1 MTKDQSLQSEGEQAC
16 GKPATSPLLSR
27 TECNLMRGF
36 AIIIIIIDNFAHLL
50 RGVFLDNEY
59 RYNIKAVNGFLN
71 NLAHP
76 DGLLPFNIIS
86 FYCPYGVMLFIFL
99 SGYGLTLKYELGNGK
114 GVSCKDFIFSHYN
127 KMFTMHLKG
136 LALFLTFYLI
146 FNPTETL
153 NAVSVFLQA
162 LLVVNLSPY
171 HIVYPGVY
179 WFFGMIMEMYVI
191 FRLFI
196 YQRKDTLVVALIVLS
211 LIAMAFAGPAGD
223 ATLYLRMNFCIAI
236 LPFCMGVLAARHL
249 NSQFLSVHK
258 GVVCLGWFVL
268 SFILLT
274 LCKFNFFAWLLL
286 PVFVIGTAVTIVKL
300 ISRVRLLDGAFGW
313 LGGLSGVLF
322 VVHVTVRQVVLGNEK
337 LDGYNY
343 SAVAY
348 YLVITFGLCI
358 MLRSVFSSKKE

>member
-1 MTKDQSLQSEGEQAC
+1 MSKGNQPEL
-16 GKPATSPLLSR
+16 LLSR
-27 TECNLMRGF
+27 AECNLMRGF
-36 AIIIIIIDNFAHLL
+36 AILIIIVNNFTHCLG
-50 RGVFLDNEY
+50 GVILDNEY
-59 RYNIKAVNGFLN
+59 MFGWNRIEKFLN
-71 NLAHP
+71 NMSHP
-76 DGLLPFNIIS
+76 DALLPFNILS
-86 FYCPYGVMLFIFL
+86 FYCPYGVLLFIFL
-99 SGYGLTLKYELGNGK
+99 SGYGLTLKYEKGNGQ
-114 GVSCKDFIFSHYN
+114 GVSNKDFIVNHYN
-127 KMFTMHLKG
+127 KLFVMQLKG
-136 LALFLTFYLI
+136 LALFYIFTFLCLGSIPNNGVHLI
-146 FNPTETL
+146 LQTFLVGNLNPYQSIT
-153 NAVSVFLQA
+153 
-162 LLVVNLSPY
+162 
-171 HIVYPGVY
+171 PGPY

-191 FRLFI
+191 FRLFV
-196 YQRKDTLVVALIVLS
+196 YQRKDTLVVALIILS

-249 NSQFLSVHK
+249 NSRFLSVHN

-343 SAVAY
+343 TSVAY

>member
-1 MTKDQSLQSEGEQAC
+1 MTKDQSLQNEGEQAC
-16 GKPATSPLLSR
+16 GQPAASPLLSR
-27 TECNLMRGF
+27 AECNLMRGF

-59 RYNIKAVNGFLN
+59 RYNIKVVNGFLN

-76 DGLLPFNIIS
+76 DGLLPFNIVS

-99 SGYGLTLKYELGNGK
+99 SGYGLTLKYELGNAK
-114 GVSCKDFIFSHYN
+114 GGSCKDFVFSHYS
-127 KMFTMHLKG
+127 KMFIMQLKG
-136 LALFLTFYLI
+136 LALFLTIYLL

-191 FRLFI
+191 YRLVL
-196 YQRKDTLVVALIVLS
+196 YRRSDTVAWVLMVVSLVVMALFNPVSARL
-211 LIAMAFAGPAGD
+211 
-223 ATLYLRMNFCIAI
+223 LYLRINCFMAI

-249 NSQFLSVHK
+249 DSSWLSLNKFLP
-258 GVVCLGWFVL
+258 CLGWFVL
-268 SFILLT
+268 AFIFLT
-274 LCKFNFFAWLLL
+274 LVKFNFYSWLIM
-286 PVFVIGTAVTIVKL
+286 PIFVVATAVTIVKMMTR
-300 ISRVRLLDGAFGW
+300 SNLLSVIFGW

-322 VVHVTVRQVVLGNEK
+322 VVHPSVREILIHRANVSGNYAGM
-337 LDGYNY
+337 LFL
-343 SAVAY
+343 
-348 YLVITFGLCI
+348 YLFITFGLSI
-358 MLRSVFSSKKE
+358 MLKPAFSNKKK

>member
-1 MTKDQSLQSEGEQAC
+1 
-16 GKPATSPLLSR
+16 
-27 TECNLMRGF
+27 
-36 AIIIIIIDNFAHLL
+36 
-50 RGVFLDNEY
+50 
-59 RYNIKAVNGFLN
+59 
-71 NLAHP
+71 
-76 DGLLPFNIIS
+76 
-86 FYCPYGVMLFIFL
+86 
-99 SGYGLTLKYELGNGK
+99 
-114 GVSCKDFIFSHYN
+114 
-127 KMFTMHLKG
+127 
-136 LALFLTFYLI
+136 
-146 FNPTETL
+146 
-153 NAVSVFLQA
+153 
-162 LLVVNLSPY
+162 
-171 HIVYPGVY
+171 
-179 WFFGMIMEMYVI
+179 
-191 FRLFI
+191 
-196 YQRKDTLVVALIVLS
+196 
-211 LIAMAFAGPAGD
+211 
-223 ATLYLRMNFCIAI
+223 
-236 LPFCMGVLAARHL
+236 MGVLAARHL

-337 LDGYNY
+337 LEGYNY